1 MKISARHL
9 RARAGCLIAL
19 TLACLGAAQAQEAAS
34 QAPEAIAVAAQSYL
48 LDQLS
53 GLPGQPAVSIDP
65 PRAERLTPCDA
76 MSPFMPSGMK
86 LRSRMTVGVRCNA
99 PKPWTTYVQA
109 TVSVPGYYYVA
120 SRMISAGQTLTPND
134 LSPRDGD
141 LVSLPP
147 GAITDPQT
155 VVGMT
160 AAYRINAGQPV
171 RGSSLRNA
179 QSVVRGSNVRINARG
194 NGFVVSSEGQAMDNA
209 APGAMVQVRTGN
221 GQVVSGVVRNAG
233 LVEIQL

>member
-1 MKISARHL
+1 MKISARLL
-9 RARAGCLIAL
+9 RARASLTAL
-19 TLACLGAAQAQEAAS
+19 ALLAFSGAALAQDAAS
-34 QAPEAIAVAAQSYL
+34 QPAEAIVIAAQGYL
-48 LDQLS
+48 MDQLS
-53 GLPGQPAVSIDP
+53 GLPGQPSVAIDP
-65 PRAERLTPCDA
+65 PRTERLAPCDA

-120 SRMISAGQTLTPND
+120 SRMISAGQALTPDD

-194 NGFVVSSEGQAMDNA
+194 NGFEVSSEGQAMDNG
-209 APGAMVQVRTGN
+209 APGAMVQVRTAN

>member
-1 MKISARHL
+1 MKSTARRL
-9 RARAGCLIAL
+9 RARAGCLAAL
-19 TLACLGAAQAQEAAS
+19 LLPLAAAQAQDAAAQPS
-34 QAPEAIAVAAQSYL
+34 EAIALAAQAYL
-48 LDQLS
+48 QDQLAS
-53 GLPGQPAVSIDP
+53 LPGQPSIAIDP
-65 PRAERLTPCDA
+65 PRAERLTPCDVL
-76 MSPFMPSGMK
+76 SPFLPSGMK
-86 LRSRMTVGVRCNA
+86 LRARMTVGARCNA

-120 SRMISAGQTLTPND
+120 SRMIAAGQALTPAD
-134 LSPRDGD
+134 LAPRDGD
-141 LVSLPP
+141 LVALPP
-147 GAITDPQT
+147 GVITNPDT

-171 RGSSLRNA
+171 KGAALRNA

-194 NGFVVSSEGQAMDNA
+194 KGFVVSSEGQALDNA
-209 APGAMVQVRTGN
+209 APGATVQVRTAS

>member
-120 SRMISAGQTLTPND
+120 SRMISAGQALTPND

>member
-48 LDQLS
+48 LDQLA

-120 SRMISAGQTLTPND
+120 SRMISAGQALTPND
-134 LSPRDGD
+134 LSPGTATWFRF
-141 LVSLPP
+141 P